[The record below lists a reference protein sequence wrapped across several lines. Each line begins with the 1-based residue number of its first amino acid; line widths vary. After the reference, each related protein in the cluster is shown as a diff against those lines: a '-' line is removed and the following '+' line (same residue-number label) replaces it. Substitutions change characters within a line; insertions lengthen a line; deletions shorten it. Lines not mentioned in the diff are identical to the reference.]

1 METKSEALELNELLK
16 HQDCLKIPEEIYRHA
31 KTATSFFMLVC
42 DLFNYGYIM
51 GKRAERA
58 RWVKHNFFPF
68 LFFLL

>member
-58 RWVKHNFFPF
+58 RRKAV
-68 LFFLL
+68 

>member
-16 HQDCLKIPEEIYRHA
+16 NHDCLKVPEEIYRHA

-58 RWVKHNFFPF
+58 RRKGGVA
-68 LFFLL
+68 

>member
-16 HQDCLKIPEEIYRHA
+16 NQDVPEEIYRHA

-58 RWVKHNFFPF
+58 RRKGGVA
-68 LFFLL
+68 